1 MQGRAGQKTQLVWL
15 RRALLPS
22 LLTVAL
28 AAGLAACSED
38 GAPGGSTARSSQTP
52 TSELSVSPTPSS
64 AQSGTPKPIVND
76 LAKLP
81 LKRTVNAGPL
91 TVSIEYNTTLPLDA
105 WTPSVSKPIELSL
118 TAMSKRQADQKIYLT
133 KVSAD
138 ITAYDASGPVDDSR
152 TLTDEANINP
162 GFIVTFPNTYNQRFL
177 IPGSSEV
184 ADRLS
189 IDFTY
194 EFVLQVNKDKDGR
207 NFSKQVATDTV
218 SVPLVRK

>member
-1 MQGRAGQKTQLVWL
+1 MI
-15 RRALLPS
+15 
-22 LLTVAL
+22 
-28 AAGLAACSED
+28 D
-38 GAPGGSTARSSQTP
+38 STET
-52 TSELSVSPTPSS
+52 
-64 AQSGTPKPIVND
+64 GTPEPIRND

-81 LKRTVNAGPL
+81 LKRAVGAGPL
-91 TVSIEYNTTLPLDA
+91 TVSIEYNTTLPLDS

-118 TAMSKRQADQKIYLT
+118 TAVSKKQPDQKIYLT

-138 ITAYDASGPVDDSR
+138 ITAYDSSGPVDDSR
-152 TLTDEANINP
+152 TLTDASNINP

-177 IPGSSEV
+177 VPGSSEV

-207 NFSKQVATDTV
+207 NFSKQVATDTI
-218 SVPLVRK
+218 SVPLVRR